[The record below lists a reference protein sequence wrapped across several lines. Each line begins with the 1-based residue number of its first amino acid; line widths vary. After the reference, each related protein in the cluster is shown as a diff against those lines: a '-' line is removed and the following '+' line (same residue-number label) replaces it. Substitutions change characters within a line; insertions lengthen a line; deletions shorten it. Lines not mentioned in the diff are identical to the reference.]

1 MPQSPKSQMLRWR
14 ARLIPETHG
23 HGWVPFYNL
32 GYLVFPFL
40 PIVLSLMGDPNQW
53 PGPVSHMLGPTLV
66 SVAVFLLVYFASYR

>member
-1 MPQSPKSQMLRWR
+1 MSPHNLSLPLRLR

-40 PIVLSLMGDPNQW
+40 PIVLSLIGDPGKW
-53 PGPVSHMLGPTLV
+53 PGPVPDMLGPTLLAM
-66 SVAVFLLVYFASYR
+66 AVFLPV